1 MLQLN
6 IPKTRIRGIKMK
18 KAINDLKSF
27 VTVWLMFLL
36 GVIIIANLA
45 GLHLDDPI
53 LLLFTNTLT
62 AVITYYFTKKEDKDV
77 EK

>member
-1 MLQLN
+1 
-6 IPKTRIRGIKMK
+6 MK

-36 GVIIIANLA
+36 GVIIVANLA

-62 AVITYYFTKKEDKDV
+62 AVITYYFTKKEDKEV

>member
-1 MLQLN
+1 
-6 IPKTRIRGIKMK
+6 MK

-36 GVIIIANLA
+36 GVIIVANLA

-62 AVITYYFTKKEDKDV
+62 AVITYYFTKKEDKEM

>member
-1 MLQLN
+1 
-6 IPKTRIRGIKMK
+6 MK

-36 GVIIIANLA
+36 GIIIVANLA

>member
-1 MLQLN
+1 
-6 IPKTRIRGIKMK
+6 MK

-36 GVIIIANLA
+36 GVIIVANLA